1 MGHLNDRDDAL
12 VLGGGLAGL
21 AAAYSLTR
29 AGRRV
34 SVLEG
39 EPQVG
44 GLARTIVAG
53 GFRFDLGGHRIFTT
67 NARIEALIRE
77 LLGDELLV
85 VPRRSKIH
93 LWGKYFDYPLTPINA
108 LFGVGPRRTA
118 RVLWDY
124 ARERARRHA
133 GACVSLEDWVTRH
146 FGRTMFEIYFK
157 VYSEKVWGVPA
168 DQISAEWVARRIQGL
183 SLKTAI
189 RAAFLR
195 FTGRGIPTLAD
206 RFLYP
211 AHGVGRLSEKLAE
224 AVAASNQVVTGA
236 RVEQLHHNGHR
247 IEGALVREGGRARLV
262 GAAHF
267 VSSIPLTALV
277 RMLRPRPPEDVLQ
290 AASRLR
296 YRDLVVVCLMLD
308 RERVTDLSWLYLP
321 DPAIPFARIH
331 EPKNWSPLMA
341 PPGRTHLVAEYFCFE
356 GDDVWRTDD
365 DRLVALTAEHLAR
378 LGLIRREE
386 AMGGAV
392 VRVPRAYPLL
402 AVGYRKHYEQVMRY
416 LAGFEN
422 LHAVGRGG
430 AFRYLN
436 MDHALE
442 AGMEAA
448 ARVLSAADRPAALA
462 GSA

>member
-1 MGHLNDRDDAL
+1 MGLLSNRED
-12 VLGGGLAGL
+12 VIVMGGGLAGL
-21 AAAYSLTR
+21 AAAFALTR
-29 AGRRV
+29 AERPVAVFER
-34 SVLEG
+34 
-39 EPQVG
+39 EPRVG
-44 GLARTIVAG
+44 GLARTIVKG
-53 GFRFDLGGHRIFTT
+53 SFRFDLGGHRIFTQ
-67 NARIEALIRE
+67 NVQVEALIRE
-77 LLGDELLV
+77 LLGDELLS
-85 VPRRSKIH
+85 VPRKSKIH

-124 ARERARRHA
+124 AVERARRRP
-133 GACVSLEDWVTRH
+133 GECVSLEDWVVRH

-168 DQISAEWVARRIQGL
+168 HQVSAEWVARRIQGL

-211 AHGVGRLSEKLAE
+211 AQGVGRLAERLAE
-224 AVAASNQVVTGA
+224 AVDAGNRVVTGA
-236 RVEQLHHNGHR
+236 RVEQLQHNGR
-247 IEGALVREGGRARLV
+247 RVESALVREGSRTHLV
-262 GAAHF
+262 GGAHF

-277 RMLRPRPPEDVLQ
+277 RMLRPRPPEEVLR

-296 YRDLVVVCLMLD
+296 YRDLVVVCVMVD

-341 PPGRTHLVAEYFCFE
+341 PPGQTHLVAEYFCFE

-365 DRLVALTAEHLAR
+365 EHLVAFTADHLAR
-378 LGLIRREE
+378 LGLMRRDE
-386 AMGGAV
+386 AIGGAV

-402 AVGYRKHYEQVMRY
+402 AVGYREHYEQVMRY

-422 LHAVGRGG
+422 LRVIGRGG

-448 ARVLSAADRPAALA
+448 ARVLAAADRPAVLA